1 MTDRKITPFLPS
13 GTSQDAHLLPGPKSV
28 APTVK
33 NTQDPDGCE
42 ELSSL
47 TDVRKDQ
54 NILQRTTGEIEEDTG
69 SMLYDGEIYRSLG
82 SDQTRRQREKHAY
95 LQQLQADQACDFLLS
110 DSKFMTW
117 VRATGPQELA
127 LVGAMGCGKTM
138 AMAFLVDELIR
149 QNQMRQAKVC
159 YHYCQDDETGEVV
172 CIFSTLILSL
182 LEQLPGL
189 KKTFHE
195 WYQQTTAPGTVTP
208 TANLR
213 ELEEFFGIA
222 LQSLDCPLFIVLDG
236 LDECDCTS
244 QRLVLEVMGRLMQ
257 KSPRL
262 RIIYSTRPAEPILE
276 QLDGVPQIIL
286 HSTTERDRLIVDK
299 AVEDRLSH
307 LSQDVRGLVKTTLSG
322 LAQGS
327 SIWTKM
333 TVELIEARGITALG
347 PMRTFLDNIPQ
358 SHPGK
363 LSELYM
369 KLLSKYSSNCNGDQ
383 KLAISALEILAV
395 SRRPLSILELAWA
408 VALNTA
414 PESITT
420 TAGLAELVDH
430 SRVLTVIL
438 PFIAYVDF
446 SDLRKHQVRLVHQS
460 VKEFVLDGFSTHLS
474 TSSGLNA
481 AEAEVPIPGR
491 RAAVLEARLLDICI
505 RYLSL
510 EEIGSEE
517 LFTPEQAAILELPKE
532 VDLFGELE
540 GAAEY
545 DPHCTWE
552 VWEKNTIP
560 YDLSDR
566 CFGELFVYASCYW
579 TEHLGTTSPHDLPEL
594 KRIEHICHA
603 GSTRLR
609 NWTMQNS
616 RPQCTIEPR
625 FPFDASLYDPL
636 SIVSL
641 YGTPAVLQYMIETS
655 DLEGDSFLPRPAMG
669 AAEQVL
675 RWGDPSRVRILFQ
688 SHQTGPQLCNLNFFR
703 LVVNVW
709 SPRDHRRQEW
719 YEVFDLIDDVQHL
732 LIGEGWGCEL
742 YRMAVNMFCKPML
755 RRLMKKAS
763 TSPKLFEECMRAN
776 LEDSLTDPMSWT
788 VYVDAVMRMQE
799 EPNSEEE
806 QSDR

>member
-1 MTDRKITPFLPS
+1 M
-13 GTSQDAHLLPGPKSV
+13 
-28 APTVK
+28 
-33 NTQDPDGCE
+33 
-42 ELSSL
+42 
-47 TDVRKDQ
+47 
-54 NILQRTTGEIEEDTG
+54 TG
-69 SMLYDGEIYRSLG
+69 SISFHSTNAGIVYRSLG
-82 SDQTRRQREKHAY
+82 SNQIGRQREKHAY
-95 LQQLQADQACDFLLS
+95 LQQHQADQACDFLLS
-110 DSKFMTW
+110 DSSFMTW

-149 QNQMRQAKVC
+149 QNQMPQPKVC

-182 LEQLPGL
+182 LDQLPGL
-189 KKTFHE
+189 KKAFHE
-195 WYQQTTAPGTVTP
+195 WHQQTIAPGTVTP
-208 TANLR
+208 SANLR

-222 LQSLDCPLFIVLDG
+222 LQTLDCPLFIVLDG

-244 QRLVLEVMGRLMQ
+244 QRLVLQVMGRLVQ

-262 RIIYSTRPAEPILE
+262 RIIYSTRPAERILE
-276 QLDGVPQIIL
+276 QLERVPQIIL

-299 AVEDRLSH
+299 AVEDRLNH
-307 LSQDVRGLVKTTLSG
+307 LSQDVKALVKTTLTG

-358 SHPGK
+358 SHPDK

-369 KLLSKYSSNCNGDQ
+369 KLLSKHSSNCIGDQ

-430 SRVLTVIL
+430 STVMTVVL
-438 PFIAYVDF
+438 PFIAYIDF

-460 VKEFVLDGFSTHLS
+460 VKEFVLDGLPTRLS
-474 TSSGLNA
+474 ALSGWNA

-491 RAAVLEARLLDICI
+491 RAAVLEARLLDTCI

-510 EEIGSEE
+510 EEIGTQE
-517 LFTPEQAAILELPKE
+517 LFTPEQAAFLELPKE
-532 VDLFGELE
+532 VDLFGELQ
-540 GAAEY
+540 GSAEY

-552 VWEKNTIP
+552 VWEKNTIR
-560 YDLSDR
+560 YDLGDR

-594 KRIEHICHA
+594 KRIEHICRA

-641 YGTPAVLQYMIETS
+641 YGTPAVLEYMIETS
-655 DLEGDSFLPRPAMG
+655 DLGGDSFLPCPAMG

-675 RWGDPSRVRILFQ
+675 RWGDASRVRILFQ
-688 SHQTGPQLCNLNFFR
+688 SHKTGPQLCNLDFFH
-703 LVVNVW
+703 LVINLW
-709 SPRDHRRQEW
+709 SAHDHRRQQW
-719 YEVFDLIDDVQHL
+719 YEAFDLIDDVQHL
-732 LIGEGWGCEL
+732 LIEERWGYEL
-742 YRMAVNMFCKPML
+742 YRMAVLTFCKPML
-755 RRLMKKAS
+755 RRVMKKAGK
-763 TSPKLFEECMRAN
+763 SPEIYEQLKRGCTEDCLAKPTRVMMHMEVSMR
-776 LEDSLTDPMSWT
+776 LL
-788 VYVDAVMRMQE
+788 E
-799 EPNSEEE
+799 EPDSEEE
-806 QSDR
+806 QIHRGRRALRG